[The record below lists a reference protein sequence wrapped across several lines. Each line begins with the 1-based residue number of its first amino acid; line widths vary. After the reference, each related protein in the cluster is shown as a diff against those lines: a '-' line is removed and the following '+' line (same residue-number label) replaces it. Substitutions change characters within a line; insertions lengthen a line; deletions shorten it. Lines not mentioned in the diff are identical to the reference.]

1 MISGKKIYYVPGL
14 ISALLIPV
22 LSWYFGNQKHE
33 EINISILEFGIPS
46 KYDPKI
52 PVDQQNNLEHIRNW
66 SYQQIEVKPNE
77 ARRNSKF
84 YISEIKRLKRE
95 NKKESGI
102 EFILNDENTYDD
114 FISLLNDMQ
123 ISNQERYGVDLEK
136 TGHLF
141 AIVNYQDPNI
151 KEMDYISVCGGVIYN
166 YVEKSDYYKGY
177 TKFKSQLSQL
187 PQEAFYLIF
196 GFLIFLNIS
205 MFSVKERF
213 LN

>member
-1 MISGKKIYYVPGL
+1 MISRKKIFYVPGL

-22 LSWYFGNQKHE
+22 LFWYLGNRKYE
-33 EINISILEFGIPS
+33 EINTSILEFGIPA

-52 PVDQQNNLEHIRNW
+52 PVDQQNTFENIRNW
-66 SYQQIEVKPNE
+66 SYRKIVVKPNE

-84 YISEIKRLKRE
+84 YISEIKRLQRE

-114 FISLLNDMQ
+114 FISLLNDMRLSQ
-123 ISNQERYGVDLEK
+123 QESYGIDLEK

-141 AIVNYQDPNI
+141 VVHFYEDPNKNI
-151 KEMDYISVCGGVIYN
+151 AICGGTVGGDSN
-166 YVEKSDYYKGY
+166 YRASNYYTGY
-177 TKFKSQLSQL
+177 TKFKFKLGQLQKES
-187 PQEAFYLIF
+187 FYLIF

-205 MFSVKERF
+205 MLSIRERF
-213 LN
+213 IN